1 MVLSICA
8 HVPLIHVT
16 ALRLRIQKKRQV
28 KGLVSCLGATGQL
41 ELTLV
46 KAKSHMFGHVFL
58 NFGRKLKNTG

>member
-16 ALRLRIQKKRQV
+16 ALRLRIQKV